1 MKPLAPNAYTD
12 APVQHR
18 GIVLGSL
25 HLLFWL
31 FARPAAWRN
40 HVARID
46 AALGPNFA
54 LIDLAVAP
62 WRIPALVRTLIQ
74 LTVVLPVFCAALTAL
89 VLAWGGRPAAEVVF
103 GVTFA
108 LTLGLVAGLPGSVM
122 GGVAVGTTVAILAGL
137 TFGIGLAFTGNLATA
152 AAEGMARGLAT
163 GLSGSEP
170 NAVACLGLIVSS
182 VAFSMAANIS
192 ATQASTRSRPY
203 PAPVTRRLGGLV
215 AGLLV
220 GTLVVG
226 ITYVFAITLLRI
238 VRSDSFNIVLVGTLI
253 GIVGSVAGIATGLIR
268 AGRWELVSRY
278 ATPGIMMF
286 ALFLGV
292 IFLYPPSGRPT
303 LLFAMSYGL
312 AGSFGFSLVS
322 AVVFGLPLVIAQRL
336 AGLWAGAI
344 AGALSMV
351 GFWTL
356 IALTTRIDP
365 VVPILIGV
373 GITCL
378 GLTLHLWRP
387 LLLFPFLVGYHLLLL
402 RLDLNRSAECPAL
415 LRFHA
420 AFWDEH
426 QRLRWP
432 ALDEHVVLVARR
444 NPAEG
449 RQAIE
454 YLANSRSQR
463 WAAQAAQIELDARAL
478 EQCDGVHAIAAAH
491 TTLAAGDLA
500 GPASAL
506 LRSFSRISQDVAAA
520 CEQERAYA
528 RRLALNAVEERI
540 DGLLRELTRSS
551 EPYALRFQ
559 PIAARWREHVAAYAH
574 DLAVEAE
581 QRQEIDNPYVI
592 GVPLTAEQ
600 EIFVGRTDIS
610 ARIEQLLLDRRRP
623 PLLLYGQR
631 RMGKTSLLNNLGRLL
646 PSTVVPLFV
655 DLQGPASRASDE
667 AGFLYYLAKSMS
679 ASVLRQ
685 RGLALPELTRETV
698 ERDPFIVFDEWLM
711 ALEQLVGGGTALL
724 MLDEFEVLDRAF
736 QRGRFDEERIL
747 GMLRHI
753 IQHRPRLKVL
763 LAGSHGL
770 DEFRRW
776 SSYLINAQVVQIS
789 YLGVEEARKLI
800 EQPVKQ
806 FDLRYTPEAG
816 ARVFGLT
823 RGHPFLV
830 QLLCAEIV
838 ALKNAQAPERR
849 RLAELADVEAAVE
862 PALASGD
869 MFFADILHNQL
880 DPAGTALLR
889 TIAAAGEGAAIAPAE
904 PGGPAAELDAAF
916 TQLLRRELIEPC
928 PGGYRVQVEL
938 IRRWFTR

>member
-1 MKPLAPNAYTD
+1 MKTPAPNAYTD
-12 APVQHR
+12 APLQHR
-18 GIVLGSL
+18 GLVLGSL

-31 FARPAAWRN
+31 FVRPAAWRN

-46 AALGPNFA
+46 PTLGPQFA
-54 LIDLAVAP
+54 LIDLTAAP
-62 WRIPALVRTLIQ
+62 WRIPALARMLIQ
-74 LTVVLPVFCAALTAL
+74 LTVVLPLLCAALTAL
-89 VLAWGGRPAAEVVF
+89 TLSWSGRSPAEVLF

-108 LTLGLVAGLPGSVM
+108 LTLGVVAGLPGSVM

-137 TFGIGLAFTGNLATA
+137 TFGIGLTLTGNLATA

-163 GLSGSEP
+163 GLSGFEV
-170 NAVACLGLIVSS
+170 NAVAYLGLIVSS
-182 VAFSMAANIS
+182 IAFSAAANIS
-192 ATQASTRSRPY
+192 ATQASVRAGSY
-203 PAPVTRRLGGLV
+203 PARVSRRLGGLI

-220 GTLVVG
+220 GILVVG
-226 ITYVFAITLLRI
+226 MTYVFALVLLRI
-238 VRSDSFNIVLVGTLI
+238 VRSASFNIVLVGTLI
-253 GIVGSVAGIATGLIR
+253 GILGSVAGIATGLIR
-268 AGRWELVSRY
+268 TGRWRLVSRY
-278 ATPGIMMF
+278 AAPGVLMF

-322 AVVFGLPLVIAQRL
+322 AVVFGLPLVIAQRI
-336 AGLWAGAI
+336 AGSWAGAI

-356 IALTTRIDP
+356 IALTTRLP
-365 VVPILIGV
+365 PAVPILLGV

-387 LLLFPFLVGYHLLLL
+387 LLLFPCFVGYHLILL
-402 RLDLNRSAECPAL
+402 RLDLNRAPERPAW
-415 LRFHA
+415 LRYHA

-432 ALDEHVVLVARR
+432 GLDEHVVLVARR

-449 RQAIE
+449 RRAIE

-478 EQCDGVHAIAAAH
+478 EHCADIQAIATAH
-491 TTLAAGDLA
+491 TNLAAGDLQ

-520 CEQERAYA
+520 CGQERAYA
-528 RRLALNAVEERI
+528 QRLALNAVEERI

-559 PIAARWREHVAAYAH
+559 PIAARWREHVAVHVHA
-574 DLAVEAE
+574 LAAEAE

-655 DLQGPASRASDE
+655 DLQGPASRANDE
-667 AGFLYYLAKSMS
+667 AGFLYYLAKSMGAS
-679 ASVLRQ
+679 ARRQ
-685 RGLALPELTRETV
+685 RGLALPELDRATV
-698 ERDPFIVFDEWLM
+698 ERDPFIVFDEWLV

-776 SSYLINAQVVQIS
+776 SSYLINTQVVQIS

-800 EQPVKQ
+800 EQPIRQ

-816 ARVFGLT
+816 ARVFALT

-838 ALKNAQAPERR
+838 ALKNAQPPERR
-849 RLAELADVEAAVE
+849 RLAELADVEEAVA

-880 DPAGTALLR
+880 DPAGAALLR
-889 TIAAAGEGAAIAPAE
+889 RIAAAGEGAAVAPEAVAE
-904 PGGPAAELDAAF
+904 SDAALA
-916 TQLLRRELIEPC
+916 QLVRRELIEAC